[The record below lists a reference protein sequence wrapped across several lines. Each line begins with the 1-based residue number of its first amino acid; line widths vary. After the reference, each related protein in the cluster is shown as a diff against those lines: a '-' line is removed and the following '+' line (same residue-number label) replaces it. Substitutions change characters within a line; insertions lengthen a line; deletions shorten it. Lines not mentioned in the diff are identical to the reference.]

1 MAHYR
6 LGHRE
11 EAGRWLN
18 RLGDRKRNPNPE
30 AFWDELEIR
39 LLQTE
44 AEAVMLYD
52 PIFPADPFAH

>member
-6 LGHRE
+6 SGHGE
-11 EAGRWLN
+11 EARRWRD
-18 RLGDRKRNPNPE
+18 RLRDRKPNPDPK

-39 LLQTE
+39 LVQTE

-52 PIFPADPFAH
+52 PIFPADPFTH